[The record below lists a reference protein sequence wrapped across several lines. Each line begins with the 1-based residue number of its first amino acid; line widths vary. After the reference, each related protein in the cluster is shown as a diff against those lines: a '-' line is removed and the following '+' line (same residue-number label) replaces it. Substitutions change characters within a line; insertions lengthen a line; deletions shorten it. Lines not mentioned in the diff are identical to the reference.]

1 MDQLN
6 RQILAELEQDGR
18 RSYREIS
25 EHLGVSPGT
34 VRARTLQLIRNGV
47 VQIIAA
53 PNPAQ
58 MGMML
63 HALVG
68 LQLAPGN
75 AEAAAD
81 IVSGHPEAGWV
92 GLVTGGYD
100 IVFEVALPDA
110 QAFGRY
116 KEDLLA
122 KLPGCQRIDVF
133 QVWDV
138 RKFHYRLFAP
148 EPRAAPGDGAAMPPS
163 PDPVPGRRSAQRR
176 QLRAAP
182 SDHRAG
188 LGGPDGRNPDSRRS
202 GDAR

>member
-1 MDQLN
+1 MDQLD
-6 RQILAELEQDGR
+6 RQILAELEEDGR

-25 EHLGVSPGT
+25 QRLGVSPGT

-58 MGMML
+58 MGLML

-75 AEAAAD
+75 AEVVAD

-100 IVFEVALPDA
+100 VVFEVALPDV

-148 EPRAAPGDGAAMPPS
+148 EPEAAPGDGAAMLPASGGAPTEA
-163 PDPVPGRRSAQRR
+163 VRSAQ
-176 QLRAAP
+176 AGSA
-182 SDHRAG
+182 RAG
-188 LGGPDGRNPDSRRS
+188 HPPRWLGGPSGRDPDP
-202 GDAR
+202 